1 MTALTRLD
9 RASPSGVA
17 DLLKRHGLAPD
28 KNLGQ
33 HFLVDRHALD
43 AIVQAGNPNDATTV
57 FEVGAGLGTLT
68 ERLAEK
74 AGRVVAVEY
83 DYRLM
88 PVLHEAFEDHR
99 HVDAVYADAMAFDLE
114 TLPEDSMLISNLP
127 YQISTA
133 ILTRALM
140 SARFSR
146 LVVLVQKEVAQRLAA
161 EPGAPLFG
169 ALSVIRS
176 FFGPAKLVRD
186 VSAGS
191 FFPPPA
197 VSSSVVRIDVTRKA
211 PMPVTLERLIRS
223 GYAHRRKT
231 LVKNLVMA
239 GWPKEQASD
248 ALSASGLSATVRAEA
263 LSIETWLELHS
274 RMHDTRLH
282 G

>member
-1 MTALTRLD
+1 MSALPPVD

-17 DLLKRHGLAPD
+17 ALLKRHGLAPD

-43 AIVQAGNPNDATTV
+43 TIVDAGAPNRTTTIL
-57 FEVGAGLGTLT
+57 EIGAGLGTLT
-68 ERLAEK
+68 ERLAER

-83 DYRLM
+83 DHRLA
-88 PVLHEAFEDHR
+88 PVLDEAFADDP
-99 HVDAVYADAMAFDLE
+99 HVDTVYADAMKFDLG
-114 TLPEDSMLISNLP
+114 TLPEGSMLISNLP

-146 LVVLVQKEVAQRLAA
+146 LVVLVQKEVAQRLTA
-161 EPGAPLFG
+161 EPGAPFFG

-176 FFGPAKLVRD
+176 FFGPAQVVRD
-186 VSAGS
+186 VAAGS

-197 VSSSVVRIDVTRKA
+197 VSSSVVRMDVTRHEA
-211 PMPVTLERLIRS
+211 MPATLERLIRQ

-231 LVKNLVMA
+231 LAKNLTMA
-239 GWPKEQASD
+239 GWPREQTSE
-248 ALSASGLSATVRAEA
+248 ALTATGLPAAVRAEA
-263 LSIETWLELHS
+263 LGIDTWLAFHDQLVSASS
-274 RMHDTRLH
+274 RA
-282 G
+282 